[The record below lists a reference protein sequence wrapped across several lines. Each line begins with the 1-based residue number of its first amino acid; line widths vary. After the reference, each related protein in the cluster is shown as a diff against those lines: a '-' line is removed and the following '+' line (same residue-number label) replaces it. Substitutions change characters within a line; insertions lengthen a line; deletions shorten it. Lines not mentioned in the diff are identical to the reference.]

1 MRSGISLATLRQEV
15 LIETR
20 VSTVNGQSAQMPDR
34 IRQLLNRFERDYAT
48 RFSWK
53 SRRFEAQVTVPAN
66 TATATLPSGM
76 SFTMVSEVWCQS
88 GSDWLPVA
96 HGIGAAERSL
106 YPTGTTGS
114 PICRWEVQSA
124 DPQTFEVWPVSAQAE
139 VLRFTAERAAGQ
151 MVNDGDLCV
160 LDGDLLV
167 LRAAA
172 EILKPTDMKDAQ
184 DKARQAEELAF
195 AIQTREASTAPV
207 AVLSARP
214 RPRLRPGLDYIP
226 D

>member
-1 MRSGISLATLRQEV
+1 MRSGITLATLRQEV
-15 LIETR
+15 LIEAR
-20 VSTVNGQSAQMPDR
+20 MSTTAGQAAMMPDR

-53 SRRFEAQVTVPAN
+53 SRRFEASMTIPAG
-66 TATATLPSGM
+66 TAVATLPGGM

-96 HGIGAAERSL
+96 HGIGAAERST
-106 YPTGTTGS
+106 YPSGTTGS

-124 DPQTFEVWPVSAQAE
+124 DPQTFEVWPVSGQDE
-139 VLRFTAERAAGQ
+139 VLRFTAERAAGL
-151 MVNDGDLCV
+151 MSVDSDPCV

-167 LRAAA
+167 LRTAA